1 MSNAPSQQVPRKK
14 RAAARKPDS
23 RPEPDATQS
32 PSPRQVRLHRQRMRL
47 MGDLLNAAVAE
58 LPKLPA
64 DADRAG
70 HGAYL
75 EILRQVFATLFGVTK
90 ALPPDVLTRVS
101 RVVAEQRRAELDRWK
116 LRAEPSA
123 KSGKSGAGH
132 GAGDA
137 EATSRLADTVR
148 RLYGVDLPEE
158 RESSQPR

>member
-1 MSNAPSQQVPRKK
+1 MSNAPSRQTLKKK
-14 RAAARKPDS
+14 RAAAQK
-23 RPEPDATQS
+23 PDATQS

-90 ALPPDVLTRVS
+90 ALPPDVLTRIS

-123 KSGKSGAGH
+123 KSGKCGASH
-132 GAGDA
+132 DAGDA
-137 EATSRLADTVR
+137 EAANRLADTVR

-158 RESSQPR
+158 RERSHPP